1 MAEILDNNIEEN
13 ELIVTSAA
21 PKLSALDKL
30 YVRAY
35 LSSLDHIKAH
45 KVVQPSLSQHK
56 SDNIFSR
63 KEAVQ
68 FHIALGLQESLE
80 AISLTPDKIVAK
92 LYKEATREG
101 SGSNHAARVTA
112 LTVLGKQLGMF
123 QEKKE
128 DITPIINIISYRDS
142 ENPVVSMDKKEINNS
157 LEELKEAPTYEL
169 SVPPIEYVVHYTED

>member
-1 MAEILDNNIEEN
+1 MANLPDSEIVSIP
-13 ELIVTSAA
+13 T

-35 LSSLDHIKAH
+35 LTSLNHIEAH
-45 KVVQPSLSQHK
+45 KVVQPTLSQHK

-68 FHIALGLQESLE
+68 FHIALALQEQLE
-80 AISLTPDKIVAK
+80 AFSLSPDKIIYR

-101 SGSNHAARVTA
+101 GGSNHAARVTA

-128 DITPIINIISYRDS
+128 STTPIINIINYSS
-142 ENPVVSMDKKEINNS
+142 ESPTNIKEKEEKVCITNTPSINTSNDD
-157 LEELKEAPTYEL
+157 
-169 SVPPIEYVVHYTED
+169 EDL

>member
-1 MAEILDNNIEEN
+1 MADLPDSEIVSI
-13 ELIVTSAA
+13 SS

-35 LSSLDHIKAH
+35 LSTLDHIKAH

-68 FHIALGLQESLE
+68 FHISLALQEQLESL
-80 AISLTPDKIVAK
+80 SLSPEKIVNR

-101 SGSNHAARVTA
+101 GGSNHAARVTA
-112 LTVLGKQLGMF
+112 LTVLGKHLGMF

-128 DITPIINIISYRDS
+128 STTPIINIINYSPS
-142 ENPVVSMDKKEINNS
+142 EPLETKIKEEIK
-157 LEELKEAPTYEL
+157 EELPL
-169 SVPPIEYVVHYTED
+169 LDEDYD